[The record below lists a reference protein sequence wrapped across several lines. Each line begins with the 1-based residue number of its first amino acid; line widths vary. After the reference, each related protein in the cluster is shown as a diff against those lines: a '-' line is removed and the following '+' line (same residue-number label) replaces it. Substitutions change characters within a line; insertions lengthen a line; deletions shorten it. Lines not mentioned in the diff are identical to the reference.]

1 MQEAITAHALNAI
14 RVLEREQ
21 AVRLL
26 ERELEEQRS
35 RLRGHLLTLYGF
47 GRQGYLRLLLALD
60 PQHDLPSAI
69 RQVRFLAR
77 RDTVAVQEIERL
89 GDSLAEE
96 RDVLLEERARSSA
109 WLERERL
116 RRGELDTTR
125 ARQRALLE
133 KAEKRRRELVA
144 EAEDLRQREERLGRL
159 IGLLLEGEEALSG
172 VAVQEFRG
180 VLDWPTEGRIVEEF
194 GLRQDPRY
202 KTLVP
207 FNGVGILPRHT
218 PAEVRPVYRGKVLYA
233 APFQGFGLTVVVSH
247 SGGIL
252 SLYAGLDD
260 LRVGKGDVVSLRSL
274 LGTTTARLYFEIRDG
289 NRPVNPRGWLR

>member
-1 MQEAITAHALNAI
+1 MLGVARQQRVVAVERLSEHEEVVLAL
-14 RVLEREQ
+14 
-21 AVRLL
+21 
-26 ERELEEQRS
+26 
-35 RLRGHLLTLYGF
+35 LRGDLPDPRTEVGPEAVLDVLYGVDPK
-47 GRQGYLRLLLALD
+47 AVEVDPLD
-60 PQHDLPSAI
+60 PL
-69 RQVRFLAR
+69 
-77 RDTVAVQEIERL
+77 
-89 GDSLAEE
+89 
-96 RDVLLEERARSSA
+96 
-109 WLERERL
+109 
-116 RRGELDTTR
+116 
-125 ARQRALLE
+125 
-133 KAEKRRRELVA
+133 
-144 EAEDLRQREERLGRL
+144 AEDLHQREERLGRL

-207 FNGVGILPRHT
+207 YNGVGILPRHT